1 MMTSPQTDPPHSD
14 CIFCKIINR
23 QASAEIIY
31 QDALVTAFENI
42 RPVTPVHIL
51 IVPNQHITSVND
63 AAEQDEVA
71 LGRLITLA
79 GRLAKE
85 RGIAQSGYRLVV
97 NTGKDGGQSVYH
109 LHLHL
114 IGGRHLGFQF

>member
-1 MMTSPQTDPPHSD
+1 MMTSTQTDPSHSD

-23 QASAEIIY
+23 QASAEVIY
-31 QDALVTAFENI
+31 QDELVTAFENI
-42 RPVTPVHIL
+42 HPVTPVHIL

-63 AAEQDEVA
+63 ATPADESA
-71 LGRLITLA
+71 LGRMITLA

-85 RGIAQSGYRLVV
+85 RGIAQSGYRLVI
-97 NTGKDGGQSVYH
+97 NTGKDGGQSVFH

-114 IGGRHLGFQF
+114 IGGRHLGMQI

>member
-1 MMTSPQTDPPHSD
+1 MMTSPQSDLSHSD
-14 CIFCKIINR
+14 CIFCKIINH

-31 QDALVTAFENI
+31 QDELVTAFENI

-51 IVPNQHITSVND
+51 IVPNQHITSVNETT
-63 AAEQDEVA
+63 AADEAA

-85 RGIAQSGYRLVV
+85 RGIDQSGYRLVI

-114 IGGRHLGFQF
+114 IGGRHLGFQI